1 MKRLPFQPLSIKPLC
16 FLSAGLL
23 LSAAIAHQVQAHE
36 VKVVGDVAGTWHIEP
51 NHNPKVGVPA
61 RTWIALTRKGG
72 EILPLDQATCHLA
85 VYTRPRKPG
94 AKPVL
99 TPTLT
104 AVSAERFRGIP
115 GADITFPKVGLYQ
128 LELTCSPK
136 KSSAFKP
143 FQMKYD
149 VTVTR

>member
-1 MKRLPFQPLSIKPLC
+1 MERLPFPSLSIKPLYC
-16 FLSAGLL
+16 LSAGLL
-23 LSAAIAHQVQAHE
+23 LSAAIAYPVQAHE

-61 RTWIALTRKGG
+61 RTWIALTRRGG
-72 EILPLDQATCHLA
+72 TILPLDQATCQLA
-85 VYTRPRKPG
+85 VYARPRKSG

-104 AVSAERFRGIP
+104 AVSAERYQGIP
-115 GADITFPKVGLYQ
+115 GADITFPAVGLYQ
-128 LELTCSPK
+128 LELNCTPK
-136 KSSAFKP
+136 KTGNFKP
-143 FQMKYD
+143 FQMRHD